1 MSCNSRICEPCKV
14 SEILAGAC
22 LVGRPAAAVSALL
35 GFNTHLDLSDLLFLL
50 VILTQPESPY
60 LHFQVRPHASV
71 YEFRHMDFAAR
82 QAPAWPRSIS
92 RSFMRSER
100 LRRYVRLGLFAG
112 LLLLLQ
118 LLGHLLTLLG
128 AGLFALLALLV
139 QLLLGS
145 QQFDVCHL
153 GGIALA
159 CAATRD
165 PGIAA
170 VAVAVTGRDHVEQP
184 VD

>member
-1 MSCNSRICEPCKV
+1 IPRPRSVEMSCNSRICEPCKV

-35 GFNTHLDLSDLLFLL
+35 GFNTHLDLSDLLFWL

-92 RSFMRSER
+92 RSFMRPVKSTP
-100 LRRYVRLGLFAG
+100 RRPARPFRWSSAPLPAAWPSPHASWCG
-112 LLLLLQ
+112 LLQ
-118 LLGHLLTLLG
+118 
-128 AGLFALLALLV
+128 
-139 QLLLGS
+139 
-145 QQFDVCHL
+145 
-153 GGIALA
+153 I
-159 CAATRD
+159 
-165 PGIAA
+165 
-170 VAVAVTGRDHVEQP
+170 GRASCRERV
-184 VD
+184 